1 MQRFVVDVGTVLSW
15 FDADGAG
22 AHMRREYAAGGF
34 AAVAPGRLH
43 GDILA
48 ELKRRSDL
56 PPDRL
61 AGVAAELPRVGIEL
75 HEPPLSLLAAWLAR
89 GLDSEVAPY
98 AALAES
104 LDLRLVTT
112 DPRLLRGASSL
123 VRG

>member
-1 MQRFVVDVGTVLSW
+1 MQRLVVDAGTVLSW

-22 AHMRREYAAGGF
+22 AEMRRQYAAGGF
-34 AAVAPGRLH
+34 AAVAPSRLH

-48 ELKRRSDL
+48 ELTRRSDL

-61 AGVAAELPRVGIEL
+61 ASVAAELPRAGIEL
-75 HEPPLSLLAAWLAR
+75 HEPPLSLLAGWLAR
-89 GLDSEVAPY
+89 GIEPEVAPY

-123 VRG
+123 VRV